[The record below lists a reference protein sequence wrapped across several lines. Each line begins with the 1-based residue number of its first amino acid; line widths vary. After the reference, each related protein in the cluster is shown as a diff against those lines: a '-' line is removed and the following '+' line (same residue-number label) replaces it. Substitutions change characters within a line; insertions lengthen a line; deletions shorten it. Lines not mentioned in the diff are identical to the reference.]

1 MSEKQ
6 NSISEIQEL
15 VEAYKEVKAESDR
28 QDAHLQQTM
37 NKMLEQ
43 EAKANQKCQELQ
55 MQYQALLSE
64 IRKILHYDHHQK
76 A

>member
-6 NSISEIQEL
+6 NTISEIQEL

>member
-6 NSISEIQEL
+6 NTISEIQEL

-55 MQYQALLSE
+55 VQYQTLLSE
-64 IRKILHYDHHQK
+64 IRKILHYNHHQE